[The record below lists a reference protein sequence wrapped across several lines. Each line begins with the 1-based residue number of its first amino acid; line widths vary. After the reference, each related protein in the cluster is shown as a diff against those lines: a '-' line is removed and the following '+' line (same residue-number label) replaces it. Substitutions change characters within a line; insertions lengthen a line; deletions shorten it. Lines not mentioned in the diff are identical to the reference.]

1 MKSASIERPHS
12 PCHFSAPLF
21 AGMLVAGM
29 LLAGGGLA
37 SAAEKSRQEVLVPLA
52 EMATQS
58 LARVKAG
65 DIVGAQA
72 LFKSFE
78 DLWKPVEDFVRA
90 GDPVTYAQIEVAA
103 TRAEAAMGAAPPD
116 AGRAAQALDDLARA
130 AGRYGQGQAG
140 TAVEPTGSVASLGT
154 ILAQVRDSLATAHY
168 DQAGDLMESYVGLW
182 PVVET
187 GVKSRSPEIYAKL
200 EGEMTRASSLIMSGP
215 ASRSE
220 AMDVLAVMLGQIE
233 QVRASAGYTAWD
245 AGFILLREGME
256 ALLVLAALLAMLKK
270 SPVGNAPL
278 WVWAGAGSGLFLS
291 AGLAL
296 LLSLVISTA
305 AAATTREVLEGSVGL
320 ASVILMM
327 SVGAWL
333 HRRSSLRAWNSY
345 VEKRAGRAI
354 AAGTTWSFYSLALLA
369 VLREGA
375 ETVVLLIGIESGIGP
390 VQLFAGV
397 GVALAVLV
405 LIGILVIRFSARLP
419 LHWFFLVATI
429 LIYYLA
435 FKIAGESLHSLQVA
449 GVIPAHYAGRLPS
462 VGPLGM
468 SQTWET
474 FALQAV
480 VLVLVLAE
488 VVTTEARRYSNKRK
502 A

>member
-1 MKSASIERPHS
+1 MRSASRERQHS
-12 PCHFSAPLF
+12 RLHLSP
-21 AGMLVAGM
+21 M
-29 LLAGGGLA
+29 LLAGILLA
-37 SAAEKSRQEVLVPLA
+37 SSGLTFAAEKQKQEVLVPLVD
-52 EMATQS
+52 MASRS
-58 LARVKAG
+58 LARLKAA
-65 DIVGAQA
+65 DIEGAQA
-72 LFKSFE
+72 IFKTFE
-78 DLWKPVEDFVRA
+78 DLWSPVEDSVRA
-90 GDPVTYAQIEVAA
+90 GDPVVYARIEVAA
-103 TRAEAAMGAAPPD
+103 TRAEAAMEAVPPD
-116 AGRAAQALDDLARA
+116 AGRAAQALGELAQA
-130 AGRYGQGQAG
+130 AGQYGQAPAG
-140 TAVEPTGSVASLGT
+140 SAAAPTGSVDSLGT
-154 ILAQVRDSLATAHY
+154 ILAQVRDSLATSHY
-168 DQAGDLMESYVGLW
+168 DQANDLMESFVGLW

-200 EGEMTRASSLIMSGP
+200 EAEMTRASSLIMSGP
-215 ASRSE
+215 GSRARALDE
-220 AMDVLAVMLGQIE
+220 LAVMLGQLE
-233 QVRASAGYTAWD
+233 QIRASAGYSAWD

-270 SPVGNAPL
+270 SPAGNAPL
-278 WVWAGAGSGLFLS
+278 WVWAGAGSGLLLS

-296 LLSLVISTA
+296 LLALAISTA
-305 AAATTREVLEGSVGL
+305 GAATTREVLEGGVGL

-327 SVGAWL
+327 TVGAWL
-333 HRRSSLRAWNSY
+333 HRRANLKAWSGY
-345 VEKRAGRAI
+345 MEKKAGRAI

-397 GVALAVLV
+397 GVALALLV
-405 LIGILVIRFSARLP
+405 LIGFLVIKFSARLP

-435 FKIAGESLHSLQVA
+435 FKIAGESIHSLQVA
-449 GVIPAHYAGRLPS
+449 GVIPAHYADHLPS

-474 FALQAV
+474 FVLQAV

-488 VVTTEARRYSNKRK
+488 VVTTEARRYSSKRSAK
-502 A
+502 I

>member
-1 MKSASIERPHS
+1 MISATRERPHG
-12 PCHFSAPLF
+12 HFPLRSLLA
-21 AGMLVAGM
+21 AGMI
-29 LLAGGGLA
+29 LA
-37 SAAEKSRQEVLVPLA
+37 SIGPTFAAEKPRQEVLLPLVD
-52 EMATQS
+52 MASQS
-58 LARVKAG
+58 LARLKAA
-65 DIVGAQA
+65 DVSGAQA
-72 LFKSFE
+72 IFKSFE
-78 DLWKPVEDFVRA
+78 DLWSPIEDSVRA
-90 GDPVTYAQIEVAA
+90 GDPVAYARIEVAA
-103 TRAEAAMGAAPPD
+103 TRAEAAMEADPPET
-116 AGRAAQALDDLARA
+116 ARA
-130 AGRYGQGQAG
+130 AAAVGELAQAAGEYGRLKAS
-140 TAVEPTGSVASLGT
+140 TASAPTGSVESLGT

-168 DQAGDLMESYVGLW
+168 DQAGDLMESFVRLW

-187 GVKSRSPEIYAKL
+187 GVKSRSPEIYARL
-200 EGEMTRASSLIMSGP
+200 EAEMTRASSLVMSGP
-215 ASRSE
+215 GSRAP
-220 AMDVLAVMLGQIE
+220 AMDVLATMLGQIE
-233 QVRASAGYTAWD
+233 EVKASAGYTAWD

-270 SPVGNAPL
+270 SPAGNAPL
-278 WVWAGAGSGLFLS
+278 WVWAGAGSGLVLS

-296 LLSLVISTA
+296 LLGLVISTA
-305 AAATTREVLEGSVGL
+305 GAATTREVLEGGVGL

-333 HRRSSLRAWNSY
+333 HRRANLKAWSGY
-345 VEKRAGRAI
+345 MEKTAGRAI
-354 AAGTTWSFYSLALLA
+354 ASGSTWAFYSLALLA

-405 LIGILVIRFSARLP
+405 VIGFLVIRFSARLP

-435 FKIAGESLHSLQVA
+435 FKIAGESIHSLQIA
-449 GVIPAHYAGRLPS
+449 GVIPSHYAGHLPS

-474 FALQAV
+474 FVLQAI

-488 VVTTEARRYSNKRK
+488 VVTTEARRYSGKRK
-502 A
+502 STT